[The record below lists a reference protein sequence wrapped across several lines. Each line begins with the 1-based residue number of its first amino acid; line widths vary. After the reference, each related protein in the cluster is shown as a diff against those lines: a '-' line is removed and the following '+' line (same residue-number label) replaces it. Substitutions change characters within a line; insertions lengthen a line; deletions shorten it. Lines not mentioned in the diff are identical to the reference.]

1 MYSTLTERELPL
13 MAAIGGT
20 FRWLEELLT
29 LLSGPL
35 LTAGL
40 GLALVDLL
48 TDGKLLATQPEL
60 LFAWAIAMALGLD
73 AQLVGA
79 AVKLGRALR
88 TARYWSALAYFI
100 LVAALSYVAFLAAQV
115 FATQEAHGW
124 TTAQALAALGMDGT
138 TWLIQRSALSVALV
152 VLSGLLRY
160 TPPRAATIADERA
173 KLERE
178 LALEPLRQQVRAGR
192 ALGYVQLARNATLAI
207 TGKAPAQAT
216 GAPVSASD
224 GGPEWPPQP
233 PTGPGSPVAR
243 TRREIAVVD
252 RPAVLR
258 LTPERASRRAAAAA
272 AAGGSNPQPVRRV
285 RTASVERQVRAVWR
299 PEMSVSML
307 QRSAGISRSAAGK
320 WRKVLRAEQNGEVA
334 Q

>member
-1 MYSTLTERELPL
+1 MHSTASERELPL
-13 MAAIGGT
+13 MAAIGGL

-88 TARYWSALAYFI
+88 TARYWAAFAYLV

-124 TTAQALAALGMDGT
+124 TTAQALSALGMDGT

-160 TPPRAATIADERA
+160 TPPRAATIADEQA

-207 TGKAPAQAT
+207 TGKAPAEPPVAPPT
-216 GAPVSASD
+216 GLYGPASV
-224 GGPEWPPQP
+224 PTEAETPTRP
-233 PTGPGSPVAR
+233 PTGPGAPS
-243 TRREIAVVD
+243 AVSKRKRKATTQK
-252 RPAVLR
+252 RPTLLR
-258 LTPERASRRAAAAA
+258 LPAPAERVHAALASEPELSIRALARAA
-272 AAGGSNPQPVRRV
+272 GVSHS
-285 RTASVERQVRAVWR
+285 TAS
-299 PEMSVSML
+299 
-307 QRSAGISRSAAGK
+307 K
-320 WRKVLRAEQNGEVA
+320 WRKVHQA
-334 Q
+334 QEGAQAQ